1 MEFHPFKDL
10 HSSIYYV
17 HISNL
22 FFMCRWY
29 SCGENF
35 FKMLEAGK
43 VFLGVLIKISSCHH
57 VKYCLQFGLWAG
69 SLRVGVKSVL
79 SA

>member
-1 MEFHPFKDL
+1 MEFRPFKDL
-10 HSSIYYV
+10 YFSIYYV

-43 VFLGVLIKISSCHH
+43 VSS
-57 VKYCLQFGLWAG
+57 
-69 SLRVGVKSVL
+69 SVNKNQ
-79 SA
+79 